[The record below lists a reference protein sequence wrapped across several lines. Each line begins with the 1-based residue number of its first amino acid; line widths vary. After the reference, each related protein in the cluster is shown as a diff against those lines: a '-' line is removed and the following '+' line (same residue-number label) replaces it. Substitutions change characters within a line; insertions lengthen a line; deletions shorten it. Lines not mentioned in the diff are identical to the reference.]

1 MASCKLEDIPYMLNE
16 LCRFFDD
23 DALQKLV
30 QLAAKIE
37 SDDDLKKNYL
47 KMLQQ
52 KYLRELPSI
61 LNGSY
66 QKQSLE
72 GLHNAVFPQR
82 VCRQLFGTE
91 NQQNGEPDPK
101 RKTALMSEKIK
112 RLKSQ

>member
-1 MASCKLEDIPYMLNE
+1 MASCKLEDIPYLLNE
-16 LCRFFDD
+16 LCRSFDD

-30 QLAAKIE
+30 RLAAKIE
-37 SDDDLKKNYL
+37 TDDNLKKDYL

-72 GLHNAVFPQR
+72 ELHNAVFPQR
-82 VCRQLFGTE
+82 ICRQLFDTE
-91 NQQNGEPDPK
+91 NQPNGEPAPQ
-101 RKTALMSEKIK
+101 RKTTLMLEKIK